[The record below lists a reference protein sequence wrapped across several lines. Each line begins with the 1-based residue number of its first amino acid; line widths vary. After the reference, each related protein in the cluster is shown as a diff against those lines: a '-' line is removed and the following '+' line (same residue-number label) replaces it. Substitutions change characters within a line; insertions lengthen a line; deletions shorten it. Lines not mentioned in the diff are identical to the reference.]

1 MKGCP
6 RLLPMLLLVL
16 ATHPAHADRYWM
28 DSSSLPIRDSAGDC
42 VRTGIPGGDLQPGC
56 DPMDRVILLPDAEGH
71 VGAVQVRLGDRV
83 ETLDRAYGAI
93 HVSREGQLEN
103 DQASAQEVDSRFGTL
118 LEQQPLPAERFVLR
132 FRSGSARELT
142 PDSVAVIERL
152 MTSLQARQAPEVRII
167 GHTDRVGSVADN
179 DRLSL
184 QRAQTLAEI
193 LSAQGIAA
201 EMMEVTGRG
210 EREPAVDTADGV
222 DEPRNRRV
230 EISIR

>member
-1 MKGCP
+1 MKGCT
-6 RLLPMLLLVL
+6 RLLPMLLVL
-16 ATHPAHADRYWM
+16 ATHPVHANHYWM
-28 DSSSLPIRDSAGDC
+28 DSSGLPIRDSAGDC
-42 VRTGIPGGDLQPGC
+42 VRTGIQGGELQPGC
-56 DPMDRVILLPDAEGH
+56 DPMDRVILLPDADGH
-71 VGAVQVRLGDRV
+71 VGAVQVHMGDRM
-83 ETLDRAYGAI
+83 ETLESAYEAI
-93 HVSREGQLEN
+93 HMSHEGQMEH
-103 DQASAQEVDSRFGTL
+103 DHASAQEVESRFGTL
-118 LEQQPLPAERFVLR
+118 LAQQPLPAERFVLR

-152 MTSLQARQAPEVRII
+152 LASVEARQAPEVRII
-167 GHTDRVGSVADN
+167 GHTDRVGSMAAN

-193 LSAQGIAA
+193 LSAQGVAP
-201 EMMEVTGRG
+201 EMLEVTGRG